1 MKRLE
6 YLINDSRAATDN
18 LDTNGVKDREII
30 RYFNDAVKMIQLL
43 VFKADPLCSHFI
55 EEEIYTEISADTEL
69 DLPADCYSKNAICTV
84 EGRFGVTNINQGYT
98 RIRRVWQ
105 EDRSS
110 LWGYVIRNSTLLLT
124 GQNLNNQLDSLRL
137 TYFKRLPRFDKRW
150 GTIASVAGSTLNL
163 TGATDSDITLID
175 DTISVVDADGTI
187 IQGNIKVSSYGLP
200 TSLTVSTST
209 PLLPAVAAGHFIVSG
224 GYSTTSCDLPEE
236 CEPYLLAYVEFCLR
250 HRNNYTDAVRQ
261 KAWTDEQ
268 KASIVDLFSNNT
280 KDITAPPITDFDFM
294 EI

>member
-43 VFKADPLCSHFI
+43 VFKADPLCAHFMA
-55 EEEIYTEISADTEL
+55 EETYDDVSADTEL
-69 DLPADCYSKNAICTV
+69 TLPSDCYAKNAISTV
-84 EGRFGVTNINQGYT
+84 EGRFGISDINQGYS

-105 EDRSS
+105 EDRASF
-110 LWGYVIRNSTLLLT
+110 WGYVIRNNKLILT
-124 GQNLNNQLDSLRL
+124 GQNLNNQLDALRL

-150 GTIASVAGSTLNL
+150 GTIDSIAGSTLNL
-163 TGATDSDITLID
+163 TGATDSDISLID
-175 DTISVVDADGTI
+175 DTISIVDADGEI
-187 IQGNIKVSSYGLP
+187 IQGNIKVTSYGLP
-200 TSLTVSTST
+200 TSLVVSTS
-209 PLLPAVAAGHFIVSG
+209 LLPAVAAGQFIVSG
-224 GYSTTSCDLPEE
+224 GYSTTACELPEE
-236 CEPYLLAYVEFCLR
+236 CEPYLLAFVEFCLR

-268 KASIVDLFSNNT
+268 KSSLVDLFANNT
-280 KDITAPPITDFDFM
+280 KDITAPPITDLDYL